1 MVKESDTA
9 RADNFCIARETLESM
24 FSWDSERTGKTE
36 IVDNRKSVE

>member
-1 MVKESDTA
+1 MV

-24 FSWDSERTGKTE
+24 FIWDSKRARKTE